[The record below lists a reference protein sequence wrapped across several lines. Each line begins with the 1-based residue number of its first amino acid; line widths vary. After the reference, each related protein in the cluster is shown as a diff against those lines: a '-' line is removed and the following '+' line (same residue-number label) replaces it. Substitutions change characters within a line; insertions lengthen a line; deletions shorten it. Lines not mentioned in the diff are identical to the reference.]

1 MKLFDILA
9 SCEKIYV
16 SGWEPAGDLGAGQP
30 ADDDSGGVVQ
40 PAQGEPW
47 RLPCHVQPRVE
58 RCLRFTFTNLET
70 PSCGPYQQVGSSV
83 IS

>member
-16 SGWEPAGDLGAGQP
+16 SGWEPAGDLGAEQP

-47 RLPCHVQPRVE
+47 GLPRHLQP
-58 RCLRFTFTNLET
+58 
-70 PSCGPYQQVGSSV
+70 
-83 IS
+83 